1 MFVADCLQVNKQG
14 HLCMEELDV
23 LELAAKYGTPLY
35 VMSETQ
41 IRKNCRMYQDSLS
54 GFTAEM
60 AWLCM
65 PVKHFAAKKFAA
77 LLHKREW
84 ALMLCLAA
92 NYIQR
97 SALDFHRK
105 KFTFMAI
112 TKQRR
117 NWLLP

>member
-41 IRKNCRMYQDSLS
+41 IRKNCRMYQDSLKRFYS
-54 GFTAEM
+54 GNGLALYASKEFCCKEI
-60 AWLCM
+60 CRI
-65 PVKHFAAKKFAA
+65 AAQ
-77 LLHKREW
+77 EG
-84 ALMLCLAA
+84 MCLAA